1 MLFRSQPGTIRP
13 WCAIRTG
20 TEFASRISSRS
31 GPACSVA
38 RIFPASRPGVCFFRN
53 FDSAL
58 NANVGFT
65 VGLIMSLRLWPR
77 LTDATLI
84 FWGGVADPISKF
96 GGGVADPSLKW
107 GEEWRT
113 RLWNCGEKWLTQLW
127 NGGAGGVAY
136 PTLKWGG
143 RSGGPNFQMEGG
155 VADPTLKLWAGVAD
169 PTLKWGWGERGWWQT
184 QPWNWGAERRMH
196 CWKRKAKRN
205 KNLRK
210 R

>member
-1 MLFRSQPGTIRP
+1 M
-13 WCAIRTG
+13 
-20 TEFASRISSRS
+20 
-31 GPACSVA
+31 A

-84 FWGGVADPISKF
+84 FGGGVADPTSKLGGGVADPTSKF

-113 RLWNCGEKWLTQLW
+113 RL
-127 NGGAGGVAY
+127 
-136 PTLKWGG
+136 
-143 RSGGPNFQMEGG
+143 
-155 VADPTLKLWAGVAD
+155 
-169 PTLKWGWGERGWWQT
+169 
-184 QPWNWGAERRMH
+184 
-196 CWKRKAKRN
+196 
-205 KNLRK
+205 
-210 R
+210 

>member
-84 FWGGVADPISKF
+84 FCGGVADPTSKLGGGVADPTSKF

-113 RLWNCGEKWLTQLW
+113 RLWNCGEEWRTQLW
-127 NGGAGGVAY
+127 NGGG
-136 PTLKWGG
+136 
-143 RSGGPNFQMEGG
+143 SGGPNFEIVGRRGGPNFEIGVGGEGL
-155 VADPTLKLWAGVAD
+155 VANPTLKLGGGAAHAL
-169 PTLKWGWGERGWWQT
+169 LKKESKT
-184 QPWNWGAERRMH
+184 
-196 CWKRKAKRN
+196 
-205 KNLRK
+205 
-210 R
+210 